1 MTAGD
6 NRLTKHA
13 TPRATS
19 GLTAAAAPT
28 FPVSDLRV
36 FLTALEKLG
45 NSQMALLTA
54 IGLDQGALDDPDRRI
69 SCEAMGA
76 LFSTVQRMRPI
87 KNLALHLAVET
98 PLGAYPLL
106 DYLIVTSNTVG
117 DGLRQFARYFQLV
130 SAPIAIEIRENENPV
145 RMIVSAPNNPFAVEY
160 TTTLTVLNLRRETN
174 DKIRAEYIALAHKP
188 DDAAEMAELLGCRVQ
203 AGAAWS
209 GLALSGEAW
218 RMPFRRRDPVLREL
232 LERQANEIV
241 DRLPAGDPVVVD
253 VRRALA
259 KRVAGGDSRIDEVA
273 QGLAMTARTLQRRLA
288 AAGVSYQDLLEETR
302 REAAE
307 KYLAGSALS
316 IAEVSYLLGYS
327 EPSVLHRAFKRWK
340 GMTPAA
346 FRQSVRRAAGC

>member
-45 NSQMALLTA
+45 NSQMSLLTA

-130 SAPIAIEIRENENPV
+130 SAPIAIEIRENEI
-145 RMIVSAPNNPFAVEY
+145 RSA
-160 TTTLTVLNLRRETN
+160 
-174 DKIRAEYIALAHKP
+174 
-188 DDAAEMAELLGCRVQ
+188 
-203 AGAAWS
+203 
-209 GLALSGEAW
+209 
-218 RMPFRRRDPVLREL
+218 
-232 LERQANEIV
+232 
-241 DRLPAGDPVVVD
+241 
-253 VRRALA
+253 
-259 KRVAGGDSRIDEVA
+259 
-273 QGLAMTARTLQRRLA
+273 
-288 AAGVSYQDLLEETR
+288 
-302 REAAE
+302 
-307 KYLAGSALS
+307 
-316 IAEVSYLLGYS
+316 
-327 EPSVLHRAFKRWK
+327 
-340 GMTPAA
+340 
-346 FRQSVRRAAGC
+346 